1 MLLDSPADFPLEK
14 APDLSFI
21 WKNLLCI
28 AFFYD
33 KMNYEKNPLKRQKY
47 IYAVL
52 GEVFDRRLREDEYCP
67 DGS

>member
-33 KMNYEKNPLKRQKY
+33 KMNYEKKSTETAKM
-47 IYAVL
+47 YAVL